1 MLFGSAWNGQP
12 AGSAQRLV
20 GSGHDSQ
27 QQQQQLSQDAA
38 GDGKLGRLSDGT
50 AAAVATGE
58 AHAAGGQQQQVGGF
72 ASQAACEQGTRQQ
85 EAGGQQLLG
94 GAPTP
99 SVPEAPPPIVPTES
113 EVRRGDEDI
122 DNAARAAVMK
132 REFSDCSDTGSD
144 SSSEQA
150 PSQRSRR
157 RRSSGGGGSQ
167 AHPGVR
173 SQAAAGASA
182 RLPSPHAEDG
192 SQAEG
197 QLGTQRSHPEVGPQ
211 AAAAAAGPSGGRG
224 AVRSTTPDAATGSA
238 GTERP
243 GASLS
248 PAVHDSQAPASSGK
262 VGFLEGYRGCGV
274 LQNFVTT
281 LILLHASLKTNS
293 PSRICVRS

>member
-20 GSGHDSQ
+20 GSGQDS
-27 QQQQQLSQDAA
+27 QQQQLSQDAA

-58 AHAAGGQQQQVGGF
+58 AHAAGGQQQQVGGC
-72 ASQAACEQGTRQQ
+72 ASQAACDQGTRQQ
-85 EAGGQQLLG
+85 QEAAGGQQLLR
-94 GAPTP
+94 GAPAP

-157 RRSSGGGGSQ
+157 RRSGGGGGSQ

-224 AVRSTTPDAATGSA
+224 PVRSTTPDAATGSA

-243 GASLS
+243 GASSS
-248 PAVHDSQAPASSGK
+248 PAMHDSQAPASSGK
-262 VGFLEGYRGCGV
+262 VGFLKGYRGCGV
-274 LQNFVTT
+274 LRNFVATV
-281 LILLHASLKTNS
+281 ILLHASLKTNF